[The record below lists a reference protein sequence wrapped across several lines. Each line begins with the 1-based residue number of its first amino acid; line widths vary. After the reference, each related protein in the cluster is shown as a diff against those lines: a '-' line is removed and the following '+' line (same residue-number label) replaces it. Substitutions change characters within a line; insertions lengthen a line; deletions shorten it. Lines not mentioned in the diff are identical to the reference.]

1 VPAAGGQEVPT
12 EALTALDT
20 RVKRYWPIIVAT
32 AAAVLA
38 VILVFVSVPAAEQ
51 AGDQLHRD
59 VDRELAKARRILAS
73 YSPGEQMLLAAQ
85 ERLSGRTG
93 PLQVTDAILS
103 KWTSEWGKITS
114 YADQESPL
122 KPVSSAVEQQMS
134 EADRL
139 LTQYAGGAVPA
150 PSVSP
155 ANDAAS
161 AVRSTEEWLKA
172 NEGRLKEAIGVV
184 DAALAMSVTSGETT
198 FSGRDIPEASRL
210 RAILAYHYAESRR
223 RSALL
228 DRAEIGRLTTR
239 LMEAYGRWIG
249 IASDLAIAEQALTG
263 KAVSLPETTT
273 APGTSSAPA
282 EPSASSAPSA
292 GAAAAATT
300 GPVKQGKLLHK
311 LFDVFPGRGKAG
323 AAEEPSEAASRPA
336 EAGQSP
342 RQITPTPRSGP
353 AESLAQ
359 RIARL
364 EKDRS
369 DAVARAAML
378 EAQIKSLK
386 DAHDALE
393 AKIKARRAVAA
404 DADRE
409 MVELE
414 NRGFDPS
421 HPEVLKE
428 RTAAYEAASKRSR
441 EASREADLLEYGGY
455 PNATL
460 VSEHE
465 DWHTARIAPANPGEL
480 LRSQK
485 SLRQYKQ
492 EISSAEAALR
502 GERDLAALIANRLD
516 GLRRMKADFEG
527 RIAGGAGASTS
538 TQPTGSRPSVR
549 GLRDQR
555 DALAGEIRDL
565 MTRIRDLASQA
576 DAHEEAAIAETDRGI
591 AAAKQARQAI
601 VKRQSDAKADQPP
614 EGEPNPRLQKIE
626 QENWRV
632 GDADAI
638 QADLHL
644 LQAWVRYQRAE
655 AKRRLAD
662 TLTAAQQ
669 MGIQTNPQA
678 ERAAADEQIAPAVAA
693 AQAAAK
699 LYETAEPDLKKDWTL
714 QVDQAAAYYLL
725 SQLTQGAEAQKYRD
739 DAIKGYQAGVAGQET
754 NPDRLP
760 YVARLESIQKQKAA
774 TSKPATK

>member
-1 VPAAGGQEVPT
+1 MPAAGGQEVPT

-85 ERLSGRTG
+85 ERLTGKTG
-93 PLQVTDAILS
+93 PLQVTDATLS
-103 KWTSEWGKITS
+103 KWTSEWDKITS

-122 KPVSSAVEQQMS
+122 KPVSSAVEQQLS
-134 EADRL
+134 EANRL
-139 LTQYAGGAVPA
+139 LAQYSGGAVPA
-150 PSVSP
+150 PAVSP
-155 ANDAAS
+155 VNDAAS
-161 AVRSTEEWLKA
+161 AVRSTQEWLQA

-228 DRAEIGRLTTR
+228 DRAEIERLTTR

-249 IASDLAIAEQALTG
+249 VTSDLAIAEQAITG
-263 KAVSLPETTT
+263 KAVTEPATAT

-282 EPSASSAPSA
+282 EPAASSAPASD
-292 GAAAAATT
+292 AAAAAPATT
-300 GPVKQGKLLHK
+300 GPAKESKLLHK
-311 LFDVFPGRGKAG
+311 LFGALPGRGK
-323 AAEEPSEAASRPA
+323 AAEEPSEAAPPSA
-336 EAGQSP
+336 EAGAKP
-342 RQITPTPRSGP
+342 GRVIPAPRSGP
-353 AESLAQ
+353 VESLPE

-364 EKDRS
+364 EKESS
-369 DAVARAAML
+369 DALARAAAI
-378 EAQIKSLK
+378 EIQLK
-386 DAHDALE
+386 AMTDAYDALE
-393 AKIKARRAVAA
+393 AKIKAKRAEAA
-404 DADRE
+404 EADRE

-421 HPEVLKE
+421 HPDVLKK
-428 RTAAYEAASKRSR
+428 RTAAYEAASRRSR

-460 VSEHE
+460 ISEHE

-480 LRSQK
+480 LRPQK

-492 EISSAEAALR
+492 EISSTEAALR
-502 GERDLAALIANRLD
+502 GERNLAALIANRLD
-516 GLRRMKADFEG
+516 GLRRMKADFES
-527 RIAGGAGASTS
+527 RITGGTGAS
-538 TQPTGSRPSVR
+538 TQPTGSQPSVR

-565 MTRIRDLASQA
+565 MTRIQDLASQA

-591 AAAKQARQAI
+591 TAAKQARQAI

-644 LQAWVRYQRAE
+644 LQAWIRYQRAE

-662 TLTAAQQ
+662 TLTAARQ

-693 AQAAAK
+693 AQAAVK

-760 YVARLESIQKQKAA
+760 YVARLESIQKQKKAA
-774 TSKPATK
+774 SRPATK